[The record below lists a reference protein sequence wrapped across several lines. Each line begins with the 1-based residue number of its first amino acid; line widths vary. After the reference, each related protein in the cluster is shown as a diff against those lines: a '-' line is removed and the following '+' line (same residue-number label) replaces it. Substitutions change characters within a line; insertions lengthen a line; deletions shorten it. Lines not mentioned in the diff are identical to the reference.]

1 MIQIS
6 NQISFKFL
14 TSPST
19 MLGPGHIS
27 SWMGFSKCLL
37 FSITSVF
44 QERGPR
50 EGQSKQVSVC
60 FGFFQ
65 TLSVMQQTQTESVL
79 YRPTEGH
86 VGTMPVISQ
95 VSSLIGK
102 DSVMDRVFPVMDR
115 EAFPLPHPLHPTP
128 SICESPN
135 GS

>member
-1 MIQIS
+1 
-6 NQISFKFL
+6 
-14 TSPST
+14 

-27 SWMGFSKCLL
+27 SWMEFSKCLL
-37 FSITSVF
+37 LSITSVF

-50 EGQSKQVSVC
+50 EGRSKQVSVC

-65 TLSVMQQTQTESVL
+65 TLSVIQQTQIELVL
-79 YRPTEGH
+79 YRPIEGH

-115 EAFPLPHPLHPTP
+115 EAFPLRPTP
-128 SICESPN
+128 STPPHPYV
-135 GS
+135 

>member
-1 MIQIS
+1 MVIRLVS
-6 NQISFKFL
+6 RL
-14 TSPST
+14 MSPST

-50 EGQSKQVSVC
+50 GGQSKQLSVC

-65 TLSVMQQTQTESVL
+65 TLSVIQQTQIELAL
-79 YRPTEGH
+79 YRPIEGH
-86 VGTMPVISQ
+86 VGTTPVISQ

-102 DSVMDRVFPVMDR
+102 DSVMAECFLLWTERPSHC
-115 EAFPLPHPLHPTP
+115 AAPPPPHPIHM
-128 SICESPN
+128 
-135 GS
+135 